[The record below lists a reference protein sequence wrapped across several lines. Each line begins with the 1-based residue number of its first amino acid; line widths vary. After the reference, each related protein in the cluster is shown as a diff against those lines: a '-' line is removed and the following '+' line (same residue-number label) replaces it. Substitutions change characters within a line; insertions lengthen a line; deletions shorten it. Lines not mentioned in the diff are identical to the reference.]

1 MAYRFICP
9 AFIHGRVCHVWS
21 TGCEPTLLSAA
32 ADFLDYP
39 HVDSQSNC
47 HPTSIT
53 DTDSHSDT
61 TAYTDTSIGD
71 ASS

>member
-21 TGCEPTLLSAA
+21 TGCESTFFTGP
-32 ADFLDYP
+32 DPFDYS

-61 TAYTDTSIGD
+61 AAYTDTSLGD